1 MCHASPLVRLAHRDC
16 RARYELVHPTI
27 SLSLAQRDRHPWTAL
42 ARLEPPKFISN
53 LVELILGAIYIDTHG
68 SLSDCESFLEHL
80 GLMPYLGRVL
90 NSDIAVLHPKEE
102 LGHLA
107 GQDTV
112 RYVLGKEGEEEERE
126 ERLTCTVIVGERPI
140 LRVGDGLSTMEV

>member
-1 MCHASPLVRLAHRDC
+1 
-16 RARYELVHPTI
+16 
-27 SLSLAQRDRHPWTAL
+27 
-42 ARLEPPKFISN
+42 
-53 LVELILGAIYIDTHG
+53 
-68 SLSDCESFLEHL
+68 
-80 GLMPYLGRVL
+80 MPYLGRVL

-126 ERLTCTVIVGERPI
+126 ERLTCTVIVGGRPI
-140 LRVGDGLSTMEV
+140 LRVGDGLSTMEVQTKAADEECEILRPERSMSGNRGISEVVRAVKADGQGEGDETLSEDEIEDEKGRPTRGARYDQ